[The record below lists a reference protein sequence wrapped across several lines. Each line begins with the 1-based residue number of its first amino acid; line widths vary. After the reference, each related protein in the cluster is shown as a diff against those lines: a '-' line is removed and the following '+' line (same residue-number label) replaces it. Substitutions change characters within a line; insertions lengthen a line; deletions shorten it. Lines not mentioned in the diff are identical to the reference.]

1 MFWSEAKCTQSFH
14 EAIRNRH
21 FFKYVSENSSEMHFD
36 SAGKKAKDSK
46 QEEKLKFTRVI
57 IGLRELP
64 FQLNVTI
71 SVVKKVI

>member
-1 MFWSEAKCTQSFH
+1 MFWSETKCTQSFH

-21 FFKYVSENSSEMHFD
+21 FFKYASENSSEMHFD
-36 SAGKKAKDSK
+36 SAGKKAEDSK
-46 QEEKLKFTRVI
+46 QEETLKFTRVI

-71 SVVKKVI
+71 NVVKKVI